1 MTKPLFQDIIPPD
14 KRSITRVPIPNRSGR
29 NSRHSV
35 ENISTNEG
43 PIRHLSVP
51 DDENTDIRQPSS
63 KNAESRANIVQPTQP
78 TIDTPRTS
86 FPANFNT
93 NTNSVDRQ
101 YTPPSQRIPFYEE
114 GDPYRRRF
122 PWKALIVLICAVV
135 IIIGTY
141 LVLSHFAKA
150 TVTITPQTE
159 TLAVNQQ
166 FTGILLTTATTSSAT
181 TTLGLS
187 QSTTAPTLSP
197 GQVPYQVITLT
208 KDGAMTV
215 ASSGQ
220 TPINTKATGSIIIF
234 NDYSTAPQKLI
245 KDTRFSTPNGLIY
258 RIDTPV
264 TIPGKKG
271 TTPGSVTVTV
281 TADNAGANYNIGLSD
296 FVVPGLSGTAAYK
309 SIYARSKTAM
319 TGGFSGI
326 QPTINTATLDAA
338 DATIDAELEGVLLQQ
353 IRQEIPQN
361 EILLSNAYVVNYRHL
376 LSTAASSSQAVV
388 HEEGTINAFAINAT
402 DLANAIAETAST
414 STSSAV
420 TANKSVTTWQINDPS
435 QLQFSFATSSD
446 QTASPW
452 ELSSTP
458 FTITGTANL
467 LATIDT
473 QKIKENLAGKPRS
486 DFTPILTSFP
496 AVSKATMNIQPFW
509 KQSFPTNLEKITINI
524 EK

>member
-29 NSRHSV
+29 NNRHGV
-35 ENISTNEG
+35 ENISTNEK
-43 PIRHLSVP
+43 PVRHLSVP
-51 DDENTDIRQPSS
+51 DDENIDIKRPPKTAEPRVTVPQP
-63 KNAESRANIVQPTQP
+63 A
-78 TIDTPRTS
+78 IDTPRVT
-86 FPANFNT
+86 AQATFNT
-93 NTNSVDRQ
+93 DSNINSNSVDRQ
-101 YTPPSQRIPFYEE
+101 YTPPPQRIPFYEE
-114 GDPYRRRF
+114 EDPYRRRF
-122 PWKALIVLICAVV
+122 PWKASIVLICAIV

-141 LVLSHFAKA
+141 LILSHFAKA
-150 TVTITPQTE
+150 TVTITPRTQTL
-159 TLAVNQQ
+159 TVNQQ
-166 FTGILLTTATTSSAT
+166 LTGILTTTATSSAAT
-181 TTLGLS
+181 STLPS
-187 QSTTAPTLSP
+187 
-197 GQVPYQVITLT
+197 GQVSYQVISLT

-245 KDTRFSTPNGLIY
+245 KNTRFSTPNGLIY

-271 TTPGSVTVTV
+271 TTPGSVTITV

-309 SIYARSKTAM
+309 GIYGRSKTAM

-326 QPTINTATLDAA
+326 QPTINAATLDAA

-376 LSTAASSSQAVV
+376 ASTAASSSQAVV
-388 HEEGTINAFAINAT
+388 HEEGTINAFAINT
-402 DLANAIAETAST
+402 SDLANAIAESAST
-414 STSSAV
+414 SNTLAV
-420 TANKSVTTWQINDPS
+420 APNNTITWQINDPS
-435 QLQFSFATSSD
+435 QLQFAFATSSD
-446 QTASPW
+446 PTVSPW
-452 ELSSTP
+452 ESSSTP

-473 QKIKENLAGKPRS
+473 QKIKENLAGKPKS
-486 DFTPILTSFP
+486 DFNPILSSFP
-496 AVSKATMNIQPFW
+496 AVSKATMNIRPFW
-509 KQSFPTNLEKITINI
+509 KQNFPTNLQNITINI
-524 EK
+524 AK